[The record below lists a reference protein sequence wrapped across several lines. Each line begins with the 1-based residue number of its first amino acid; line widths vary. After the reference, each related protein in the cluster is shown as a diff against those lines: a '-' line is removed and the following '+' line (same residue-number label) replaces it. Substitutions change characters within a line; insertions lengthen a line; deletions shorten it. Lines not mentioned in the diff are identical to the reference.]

1 MAVAEQ
7 MLQNSP
13 DHPALRIGAA
23 SAALAGRSDVALR
36 LATHLQSIDP
46 AFAVSRLKDYLGP
59 YQRLDFVD
67 KYAEGLRLAGLPE

>member
-36 LATHLQSIDP
+36 LATRLQVVDP
-46 AFAVSRLKDYLGP
+46 AFRASRLKEYLGP
-59 YQRLDFVD
+59 YQKPEFVN
-67 KYAEGLRLAGLPE
+67 KYAEGLRKAGSPA